1 METTKQ
7 KDFDCLELKRELQA
21 IVHAKTKDMTSE
33 ELIAYFNAA
42 PHLCRGYRN
51 VKVYT

>member
-1 METTKQ
+1 METSKK

-21 IVHAKTKDMTSE
+21 IVYAKTKDMTSD

-42 PHLCRGYRN
+42 PHVCRGHQY